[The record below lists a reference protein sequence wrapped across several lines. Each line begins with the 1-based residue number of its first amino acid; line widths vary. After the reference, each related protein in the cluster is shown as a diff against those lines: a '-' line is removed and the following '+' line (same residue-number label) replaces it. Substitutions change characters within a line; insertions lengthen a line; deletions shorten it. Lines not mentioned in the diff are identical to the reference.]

1 MIRRKLTIWL
11 AALSMVAVVGGSTMA
26 IATPQPSYAKAKCS
40 ESLLTFPAWYKGLLN
55 GDCEVK
61 SPSSLGKDGL
71 RKFIMIIAFNIL
83 EILLQAVA
91 YISVFLIIYGGFRF
105 ITDAG
110 SPDSV
115 VRARKTIINAVVGL
129 IISIFSIGIV
139 NLISGAI

>member
-26 IATPQPSYAKAKCS
+26 VATPQTSYAKCS
-40 ESLLTFPAWYKGLLN
+40 NHLLTFPAWYKGLLN

-71 RKFIMIIAFNIL
+71 RKFIMVIAFNIL
-83 EILLQAVA
+83 EILLQAAA
-91 YISVFLIIYGGFRF
+91 YVSAFLIIYGGFRS

-115 VRARKTIINAVVGL
+115 VRARKTVINAVIGL
-129 IISIFSIGIV
+129 VIALLSVAIV
-139 NLISGAI
+139 NLISGAVY